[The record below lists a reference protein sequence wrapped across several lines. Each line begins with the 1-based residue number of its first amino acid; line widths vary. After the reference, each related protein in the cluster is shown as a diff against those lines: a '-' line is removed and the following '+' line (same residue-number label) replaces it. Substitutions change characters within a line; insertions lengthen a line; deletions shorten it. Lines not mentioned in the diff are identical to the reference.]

1 MSTVRKVGKQVT
13 WKDTYNTIRNIEY
26 DSRVAARKQGKQRR
40 VSVQCSHTNL
50 MKSLVVYRHVCFDRQ
65 QRIRNKK
72 FGPTNKNASQLF
84 VHSIQYKQW
93 DGWVSPNGG
102 LGKQWDQKQRYLATV
117 INRAHFFLSF
127 FFFFFLWLERL

>member
-1 MSTVRKVGKQVT
+1 MPHCLLVSTVRKVGKQVT
-13 WKDTYNTIRNIEY
+13 WKDTYNTIGKIEY

-50 MKSLVVYRHVCFDRQ
+50 TKSLVVYRHVCFDRQ
-65 QRIRNKK
+65 QRTRNKK

-102 LGKQWDQKQRYLATV
+102 LGKQWDQKQPYLATV

-127 FFFFFLWLERL
+127 FFF